1 MFFYACIK
9 IHGVTETMEAE
20 NNAIRH
26 SMTRK
31 LRNQNTTTLRLQG
44 FQDQNIT
51 KTSKDKNLTR
61 NNKSHTVLPPPNMY
75 F

>member
-20 NNAIRH
+20 NNAIQHNAIRH

-31 LRNQNTTTLRLQG
+31 LWNQNTTTLRLQG
-44 FQDQNIT
+44 FQEQNIT
-51 KTSKDKNLTR
+51 KTSKDK
-61 NNKSHTVLPPPNMY
+61 KI
-75 F
+75 